1 MPELK
6 VEAIYVGQDLDRGLK
21 GLQKELAQTADQA
34 GRLGG
39 SLGTSIPKGANAANT
54 ALNNLGKNAGQSI
67 FNLTEKLKQLQSS
80 VFTEKDRGKIAAYNK
95 EIKNT
100 EKQIASLSSVGTSG
114 FGALGAGAG
123 KAFSVLRNIA
133 YILPGVG
140 IAGLLSFAVEPIAA
154 FVSKLF
160 EASDAVKKLAE
171 QEKKRED
178 FNNEVAKNFG
188 KEVTQLQVLRAVIEN
203 SNIPLEKRLQAIKD
217 LKKEYPGYFDNLN
230 TDGLLNGQLAQYYDL
245 ATQAILR
252 KARASAATSAL
263 EEIANKKISILLKD
277 QAENTKRLKALSEAG
292 AGIQNKNV
300 IGGGA
305 FISLAETKKNINDQ
319 YTLKRNA
326 AQKEIDA
333 LNTEQAF
340 YLKIAASG
348 AAEFNKIDADKI
360 KRVERTSKTIS
371 DILAELAKEIDFLNR
386 KELAFN
392 TNESKAKVSAYFS
405 TIDKLI
411 KDFKPT
417 KNLIDSLFSDA
428 GDIKIKNFLKTVK
441 TEFDTGIIAAPLE
454 IPIDFAPKL
463 PGESLFPKE
472 VAEKL
477 LLPSDAQFR
486 ELSALGYLKS
496 IGVTKGM
503 QDGLKV
509 GVDGLRFPELTS
521 LADKMESE
529 LANLASNIN
538 AAIVSTFAN
547 VGSGIAEAIGAVIA
561 GETVGLGGI
570 FQAFISALAEGIT
583 AIGKALVQYGI
594 AKTIVENLK
603 ISGPAA
609 IALGF
614 GLQIFGA
621 ALKSSLK
628 LQAFATGGASAGGS
642 ILVGERGPEI
652 ISPPR
657 GSVITPNAQTNA
669 ILGGGGGV
677 YIPSVTLRGQDLVI
691 AFKRASDANG
701 RNGQ

>member
-6 VEAIYVGQDLDRGLK
+6 VEATYVGQNLDRGLK

-392 TNESKAKVSAYFS
+392 TNETKAKLSAYFS

-411 KDFKPT
+411 KDFKPS
-417 KNLIDSLFSDA
+417 KNLIDSLFADA
-428 GDIKIKNFLKTVK
+428 GSIKIKNALATIS
-441 TEFDTGIIAAPLE
+441 TEVERGVIAAPLE
-454 IPIDFAPKL
+454 IPIEFAPKL
-463 PGESLFPKE
+463 LGESVFGTGEGGIFSIPPKDIQRIQDE
-472 VAEKL
+472 AFLLGQGFSQAFVAGL
-477 LLPSDAQFR
+477 GDA
-486 ELSALGYLKS
+486 ELKKTVDATLTNIADRAALVTDIFVSLGEELGKSLATGGNFIAAALSSILNLVGDFLIQLGRAAILQSELILSITAGNPIGGLVAGIIAVAAGTILKS
-496 IGVTKGM
+496 IKLPG
-503 QDGLKV
+503 
-509 GVDGLRFPELTS
+509 
-521 LADKMESE
+521 
-529 LANLASNIN
+529 
-538 AAIVSTFAN
+538 FA
-547 VGSGIAEAIGAVIA
+547 V
-561 GETVGLGGI
+561 
-570 FQAFISALAEGIT
+570 
-583 AIGKALVQYGI
+583 
-594 AKTIVENLK
+594 
-603 ISGPAA
+603 
-609 IALGF
+609 
-614 GLQIFGA
+614 
-621 ALKSSLK
+621 
-628 LQAFATGGASAGGS
+628 GGASPGGS
-642 ILVGERGPEI
+642 VLVGERGPEI

-677 YIPSVTLRGQDLVI
+677 YIPAVTLRGQDLVI